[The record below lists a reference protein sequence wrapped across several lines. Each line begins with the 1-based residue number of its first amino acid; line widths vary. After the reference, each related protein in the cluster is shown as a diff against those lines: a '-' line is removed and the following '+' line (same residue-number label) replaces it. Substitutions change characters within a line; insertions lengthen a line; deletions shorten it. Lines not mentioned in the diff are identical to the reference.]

1 MTASYRDGILISAE
15 QKISRLQSLIQQRRD
30 ILDALNRNASDIS
43 KIEVSQTRMVAA
55 RTHTNIAYDTSSG
68 TFVPASRTSSD
79 KPHQSLK
86 KRKKIQSDIPLRMR
100 ISKILVDNN
109 NISMLNSEILV
120 ACFADGW
127 RTSSDKPQSVIGQAL
142 SQGNEFKKHGSKRQR
157 NAKWSIKENVLG
169 NKIVWRDSFGQLGKA
184 KQTEV

>member
-43 KIEVSQTRMVAA
+43 KIEVSRNA
-55 RTHTNIAYDTSSG
+55 RVHPRRDHSRDQMDI
-68 TFVPASRTSSD
+68 VPASRTSSD
-79 KPHQSLK
+79 KPHQALK

-169 NKIVWRDSFGQLGKA
+169 NKIVWRDSLTSKGSE
-184 KQTEV
+184 TN

>member
-79 KPHQSLK
+79 KP
-86 KRKKIQSDIPLRMR
+86 
-100 ISKILVDNN
+100 
-109 NISMLNSEILV
+109 
-120 ACFADGW
+120 
-127 RTSSDKPQSVIGQAL
+127 QSVIGQAL

-169 NKIVWRDSFGQLGKA
+169 NKIVWRDSLTSKGSE
-184 KQTEV
+184 TN